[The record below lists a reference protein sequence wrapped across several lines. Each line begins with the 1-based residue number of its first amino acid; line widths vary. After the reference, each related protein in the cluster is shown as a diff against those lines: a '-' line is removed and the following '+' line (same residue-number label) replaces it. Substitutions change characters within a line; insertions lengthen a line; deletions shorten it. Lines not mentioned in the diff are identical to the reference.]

1 MKKIKLSSFL
11 LALAAPFAAAVV
23 SIVIS
28 SLAVIATKKSPMD
41 AYKTMWDFGTE
52 SASLMETLNVAT
64 PYYIAAIAIAITFRA
79 GLFNIGAEGQ
89 LRLGAM
95 FGAYF
100 GAMFALPPFLHIL
113 AIVIVAMTIGGLW
126 AAIAG
131 YLKVKRGVSEVISTI
146 MLNLLAGGLSSY
158 LLANNF
164 ADRSTASNNLSTK
177 EIPASG
183 QFPDLMPLLNKLGVE
198 DQPGGGVYGMLI
210 VAIALGVIFW
220 FVINR
225 TRFGFELRATGAN
238 PIAARVSGVNSK
250 RMTFVALALSG
261 AVAGLAGLPAVLGE
275 THAFNMG
282 FRTGIGFTAIGV
294 ALLGRN
300 SAVGIGI
307 SALLFAFLE
316 VSSRALEL
324 IDIAPE
330 TYVIMQGSILLS
342 SVIAYEVVRR
352 YKLTLQ
358 SNELAKAVEA

>member
-1 MKKIKLSSFL
+1 MKKIKLSTFL
-11 LALAAPFAAAVV
+11 LALAAPAVAAVV

-158 LLANNF
+158 LQ
-164 ADRSTASNNLSTK
+164 
-177 EIPASG
+177 IG
-183 QFPDLMPLLNKLGVE
+183 
-198 DQPGGGVYGMLI
+198 
-210 VAIALGVIFW
+210 
-220 FVINR
+220 
-225 TRFGFELRATGAN
+225 RAH
-238 PIAARVSGVNSK
+238 V
-250 RMTFVALALSG
+250 
-261 AVAGLAGLPAVLGE
+261 
-275 THAFNMG
+275 
-282 FRTGIGFTAIGV
+282 
-294 ALLGRN
+294 
-300 SAVGIGI
+300 
-307 SALLFAFLE
+307 
-316 VSSRALEL
+316 
-324 IDIAPE
+324 
-330 TYVIMQGSILLS
+330 
-342 SVIAYEVVRR
+342 
-352 YKLTLQ
+352 
-358 SNELAKAVEA
+358 